1 MTNPLNSDDVSRE
14 TLVDDV
20 DVDGSNSD
28 DVSRETFPA
37 VYVKKLRNENANY
50 RKRAEN
56 VEQLEQKLNDL
67 STRLHKE
74 LVKRDGRLANADD
87 LPFNPEFLENE
98 TALTEAITELIKTRP
113 GLKSRIAAG
122 DIGNGS
128 RGSAKKE
135 SMNLIDMLKM
145 GS

>member
-37 VYVKKLRNENANY
+37 AYVKKLRNENANY